1 MKILNLYAGVGG
13 NRKLWG
19 DEHEI
24 VAVEN
29 DEDIAK
35 MYQDLYPQDTVI
47 VADAHKYL
55 LDLIRENLFDF
66 IWSSPPCPTHSRMVF
81 LKKENE
87 KYNLQ
92 YPDMRLYEEIILLKT
107 FFKGSWV
114 VENVKSYY
122 DPLIKP
128 QISGGH
134 YFWSNFKIPNL
145 QTRKK
150 VRNDKGYTLAKKME
164 EKDIHIK
171 NFYNYKKDKRT
182 LLNNAI
188 ESELGK
194 AILDSAI
201 NDRQRNNKKYSVEE

>member
-1 MKILNLYAGVGG
+1 MERRTMKILNLYAGIGG

-29 DEDIAK
+29 DENIAK
-35 MYQDLYPQDTVI
+35 MYQDLYPNDTVI

-55 LDLIRENLFDF
+55 LDLIGQNLFDF
-66 IWSSPPCPTHSRMVF
+66 IWSSPPCPTHSRMVYL
-81 LKKENE
+81 LKQKN
-87 KYNLQ
+87 KYKLQ
-92 YPDMRLYEEIILLKT
+92 YPDMRLYQEIILLKT
-107 FFKGSWV
+107 FYKGFWV

-122 DPLIKP
+122 DPLINP

-134 YFWSNFKIPNL
+134 YFWSNFTIPIME
-145 QTRKK
+145 TRKK
-150 VRNDKGYTLAKKME
+150 IRNDKGQTLAKKMAD
-164 EKDIHIK
+164 KDIFIN

-188 ESELGK
+188 EPELGK
-194 AILDSAI
+194 AILDNAI
-201 NDRQRNNKKYSVEE
+201 YGTLRD

>member
-1 MKILNLYAGVGG
+1 MKILNLYAGIGG

-19 DEHEI
+19 DEHEV

-55 LDLIRENLFDF
+55 LDLIGENLFDF

-81 LKKENE
+81 LLKE
-87 KYNLQ
+87 KDTYKPK

-107 FFKGSWV
+107 FFNGSWV

-122 DPLIKP
+122 DPLIEP
-128 QISGGH
+128 QVSGGH
-134 YFWSNFKIPNL
+134 YFWSNFTIPNL
-145 QTRKK
+145 ETRKK
-150 VRNDKGYTLAKKME
+150 VR
-164 EKDIHIK
+164 
-171 NFYNYKKDKRT
+171 KR
-182 LLNNAI
+182 
-188 ESELGK
+188 
-194 AILDSAI
+194 
-201 NDRQRNNKKYSVEE
+201 